1 MADPASIFFAVAATT
16 AAYGTVQ
23 AGKAQAY
30 QYKAEANQ
38 AKMQARDVEIARRQK
53 LLQALAERQV
63 ATAAGGAT
71 LEGTPGVL
79 INESQRQA
87 NLDALSLEG
96 MTASK
101 ISTLNA
107 AARNART
114 VANIGAAA
122 ELLSAGSK
130 IAGSAGGSATVSKS
144 SIGTGSKA
152 GSSAIS
158 ASKSISKGPISGGTV
173 PKISG

>member
-1 MADPASIFFAVAATT
+1 MSDPVTLFFIAASTAT

-79 INESQRQA
+79 INASEQA
-87 NLDALSLEG
+87 ANMDALSLEG
-96 MTASK
+96 MTAARV
-101 ISTLNA
+101 STLNA

-114 VANIGAAA
+114 TANISAGAQVLAAGAAA
-122 ELLSAGSK
+122 SNTMAGPKPASAPG
-130 IAGSAGGSATVSKS
+130 ISAGGSPPGALGRITPK
-144 SIGTGSKA
+144 GGA
-152 GSSAIS
+152 GL
-158 ASKSISKGPISGGTV
+158 V
-173 PKISG
+173 PR

>member
-1 MADPASIFFAVAATT
+1 MSDPVTLFFIAASTAT

-23 AGKAQAY
+23 AGKAQSY

-114 VANIGAAA
+114 VANISAGAQ
-122 ELLSAGSK
+122 LLSAGSQA
-130 IAGSAGGSATVSKS
+130 AGSFNPKPPAAPGVPVSSSPPGAMGRITPKGGAGLM
-144 SIGTGSKA
+144 
-152 GSSAIS
+152 
-158 ASKSISKGPISGGTV
+158 PR
-173 PKISG
+173 